1 MCYSLLYFDTP
12 SVLFLKLFLLHYDFW
27 PNLIPLIGLMS
38 NVVSKNILIGF
49 MECVSLTS
57 LWGLHVCVIHV
68 IVTCETPTLWHVFL
82 VVKYGLLLRQGL
94 LGHICGMNSICN
106 SPYIVKWESLV
117 FWVWRNLQIR
127 DWNLWCLGL
136 QLIIVW
142 LLKTKTTGTDFKV
155 FLDFIL
161 FYFILKCVD
170 LIRGVSIP
178 PIGVNNFSV
187 FRALNIIE
195 FYPFLC

>member
-1 MCYSLLYFDTP
+1 MNLSQVYEAYMCVWSTWLWL
-12 SVLFLKLFLLHYDFW
+12 
-27 PNLIPLIGLMS
+27 
-38 NVVSKNILIGF
+38 VSTHSMAF
-49 MECVSLTS
+49 
-57 LWGLHVCVIHV
+57 
-68 IVTCETPTLWHVFL
+68 FL

-94 LGHICGMNSICN
+94 LGHICGMDSICN

-161 FYFILKCVD
+161 FYFILKCAD
-170 LIRGVSIP
+170 LIRGVRIP

>member
-1 MCYSLLYFDTP
+1 M
-12 SVLFLKLFLLHYDFW
+12 
-27 PNLIPLIGLMS
+27 NLSQVYEAYMFVWSTWLWL
-38 NVVSKNILIGF
+38 VSTHSMAF
-49 MECVSLTS
+49 
-57 LWGLHVCVIHV
+57 
-68 IVTCETPTLWHVFL
+68 FL

-94 LGHICGMNSICN
+94 LGHICGMDSIYN

-170 LIRGVSIP
+170 LIRGVRIP

-195 FYPFLC
+195 FHPFLC